1 MLTSIDGYANLLSII
16 LSNKRSEEIQEELIS
31 LVGFENLELC
41 GQLIE
46 KRELIQDQCRGIEE
60 NLKKEKSASNYKPKN
75 FDVSRPG
82 VGVSVEHVQVRGKG
96 KHRKVVQ
103 QVN

>member
-1 MLTSIDGYANLLSII
+1 M
-16 LSNKRSEEIQEELIS
+16 IQE
-31 LVGFENLELC
+31 
-41 GQLIE
+41 
-46 KRELIQDQCRGIEE
+46 QCRSIEE

-96 KHRKVVQ
+96 KHRKVV
-103 QVN
+103 

>member
-1 MLTSIDGYANLLSII
+1 MIGNFKSPAASPRGDNYHKVLHY
-16 LSNKRSEEIQEELIS
+16 LIS

-46 KRELIQDQCRGIEE
+46 KRELIQEQCRSIEE

-103 QVN
+103 QVS

>member
-1 MLTSIDGYANLLSII
+1 M
-16 LSNKRSEEIQEELIS
+16 IQE
-31 LVGFENLELC
+31 
-41 GQLIE
+41 
-46 KRELIQDQCRGIEE
+46 QCRSIEE

-103 QVN
+103 QVSQYEKQTVSNYDLLQKLGFD